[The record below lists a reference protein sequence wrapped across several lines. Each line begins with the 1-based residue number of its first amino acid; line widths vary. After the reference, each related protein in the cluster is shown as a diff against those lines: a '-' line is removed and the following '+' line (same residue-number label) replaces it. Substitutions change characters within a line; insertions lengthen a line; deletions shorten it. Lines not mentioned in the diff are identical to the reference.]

1 MSFNYAQTELT
12 ASRLI
17 AKFGRDV
24 TLTKVTT
31 GSYDINTGSVTN
43 TTTTS
48 TVKCADFAVKGE
60 FDNEG
65 TLIKSTDRYA
75 LISGGSATSISTDDK
90 LTIGGV
96 VYAII
101 AVKLLAPAGVNVLY
115 KAYIRSGQ

>member
-96 VYAII
+96 IYAVI
-101 AVKLLAPAGVNVLY
+101 AVKLLAPSGVNVLY
-115 KAYIRSGQ
+115 KAYIRSRQ

>member
-12 ASRLI
+12 ADRLI

-31 GSYDINTGSVTN
+31 GAYDVNTGSVTN

-48 TVKCADFAVKGE
+48 TVKCADFAVKGT